1 MDPKIN
7 SQLNRVLEEGK
18 SKDVPSA
25 TMFEALRKLVIKLQ
39 KHNGV
44 QYIHISKF
52 VLSHLYM

>member
-18 SKDVPSA
+18 SKDVPNA